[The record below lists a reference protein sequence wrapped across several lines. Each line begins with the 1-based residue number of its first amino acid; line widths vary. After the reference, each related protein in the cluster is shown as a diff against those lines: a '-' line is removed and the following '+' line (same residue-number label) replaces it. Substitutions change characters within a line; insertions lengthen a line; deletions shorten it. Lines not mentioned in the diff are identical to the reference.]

1 MVEKKTWT
9 EFRATGMMWFA
20 NRILH
25 IFGWAIVMDIEDDGS
40 ISDVYPARVKFRGF
54 SEDIETENYIKVS
67 QFMKENA
74 PTLLKEAQE

>member
-1 MVEKKTWT
+1 MVDKKTWT

-40 ISDVYPARVKFRGF
+40 IIDVYPARVKFRGF
-54 SEDIETENYIKVS
+54 NEDIETENYIKVS

-74 PTLLKEAQE
+74 TTLLKEAQE